1 MKKLLIYGY
10 GYTASHL
17 TNYLDQSE
25 YSIVGSTRNIKKLN
39 NDNNNIELIRDNEV
53 SQFLIDESISHLLIS
68 APPSIDGDP
77 FVNNHVNFLTQNKK
91 LEWIGYLSATNV
103 YGDHEGN
110 FVNELS
116 QTNPTT
122 KKGINRLKA
131 EKQWLELSSRYNL
144 PLKIFRLAGIYG
156 QDRNILKRINLGS
169 IKNIDKPG
177 QFFSRIHIED
187 IISILSLS
195 MKKQTPNIIYN
206 FSDDY
211 PSSLSQVIDYICK
224 IKNLPIL
231 QKINFDKLD
240 PLYKNESFF
249 SENKRVDNSLV
260 KKDFQILL
268 KYPSYKEGYKDL

>member
-195 MKKQTPNIIYN
+195 MKKKTPNIIYN

>member
-1 MKKLLIYGY
+1 
-10 GYTASHL
+10 
-17 TNYLDQSE
+17 
-25 YSIVGSTRNIKKLN
+25 
-39 NDNNNIELIRDNEV
+39 
-53 SQFLIDESISHLLIS
+53 
-68 APPSIDGDP
+68 
-77 FVNNHVNFLTQNKK
+77 
-91 LEWIGYLSATNV
+91 
-103 YGDHEGN
+103 
-110 FVNELS
+110 
-116 QTNPTT
+116 
-122 KKGINRLKA
+122 
-131 EKQWLELSSRYNL
+131 
-144 PLKIFRLAGIYG
+144 
-156 QDRNILKRINLGS
+156 
-169 IKNIDKPG
+169 
-177 QFFSRIHIED
+177 
-187 IISILSLS
+187 

>member
-122 KKGINRLKA
+122 KKGINSFEYKIALILFVLRFC
-131 EKQWLELSSRYNL
+131 LSKSA
-144 PLKIFRLAGIYG
+144 I
-156 QDRNILKRINLGS
+156 
-169 IKNIDKPG
+169 
-177 QFFSRIHIED
+177 
-187 IISILSLS
+187 
-195 MKKQTPNIIYN
+195 
-206 FSDDY
+206 
-211 PSSLSQVIDYICK
+211 V
-224 IKNLPIL
+224 
-231 QKINFDKLD
+231 
-240 PLYKNESFF
+240 
-249 SENKRVDNSLV
+249 
-260 KKDFQILL
+260 
-268 KYPSYKEGYKDL
+268 

>member
-25 YSIVGSTRNIKKLN
+25 YSIVGSTRNVKKLN

>member
-169 IKNIDKPG
+169 IKNIDKSG